1 MAHTTDEKDFVPLAA
16 LFRAAK
22 KVDHVPNDP
31 SLYAADAIFVMSP
44 KTAVA
49 VEQLC
54 EKQDGTP
61 ITSIDDLHL
70 PYNSIIV
77 EMPLTPEVL
86 EYRNKVSKSSTSMPV
101 RRVGALMRQSTIADA
116 KCVTFW
122 PFWEFENGAL
132 GAGAICLML
141 AEGDNLP
148 YPFKLMP
155 GTTRL
160 HQAIMPSSL
169 VIHAATNLN
178 LSEQQQLKFV
188 DSFVSNPTYVDESI
202 EEVSPLLF
210 AWETLIN
217 CKSGITRTKVT
228 PKPASRLLG
237 RRKKIMANTEYTV
250 ISLTAVETVS
260 NGQSSQRADVEAHLV
275 RGHFKRRSSGVYWW
289 NPFIRGTGDLKER
302 KAYILEGV

>member
-1 MAHTTDEKDFVPLAA
+1 
-16 LFRAAK
+16 
-22 KVDHVPNDP
+22 
-31 SLYAADAIFVMSP
+31 
-44 KTAVA
+44 
-49 VEQLC
+49 
-54 EKQDGTP
+54 
-61 ITSIDDLHL
+61 
-70 PYNSIIV
+70 
-77 EMPLTPEVL
+77 
-86 EYRNKVSKSSTSMPV
+86 
-101 RRVGALMRQSTIADA
+101 
-116 KCVTFW
+116 
-122 PFWEFENGAL
+122 
-132 GAGAICLML
+132 
-141 AEGDNLP
+141 
-148 YPFKLMP
+148 
-155 GTTRL
+155 
-160 HQAIMPSSL
+160 MPSSL

-188 DSFVSNPTYVDESI
+188 DSLVSNPTYVDESI

-289 NPFIRGTGDLKER
+289 NPFIRGTGELKER
-302 KAYILEGV
+302 KAYILEGA